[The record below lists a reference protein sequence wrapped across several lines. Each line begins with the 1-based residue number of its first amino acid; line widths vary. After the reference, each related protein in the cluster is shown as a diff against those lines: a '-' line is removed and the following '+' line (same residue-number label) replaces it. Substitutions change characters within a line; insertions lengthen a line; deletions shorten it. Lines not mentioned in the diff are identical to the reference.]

1 MFGGIKFA
9 FRGIKFAFGEIKIAF
24 VEIKFAFGEIKILSK
39 ESSFCKRLLAPS
51 YTVQKNF
58 KYGNTVVS
66 DS

>member
-1 MFGGIKFA
+1 MFGGIK
-9 FRGIKFAFGEIKIAF
+9 IAF
-24 VEIKFAFGEIKILSK
+24 AEIKFAFGEIKILSK
-39 ESSFCKRLLAPS
+39 ESSFCKRLWAPS